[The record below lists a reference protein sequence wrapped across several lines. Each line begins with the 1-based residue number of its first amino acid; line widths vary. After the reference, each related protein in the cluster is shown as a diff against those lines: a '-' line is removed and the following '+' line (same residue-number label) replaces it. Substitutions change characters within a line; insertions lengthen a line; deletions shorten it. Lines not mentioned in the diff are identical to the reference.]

1 MLLNSI
7 FQFIRKCLAYLAQ
20 KNQATGLKGLPDSF
34 FVGQPYVEDPIRID
48 CVLEVNFVFP
58 AIINATEFYLNKNK
72 VSIQQKGSILQIH
85 IYRKIS
91 GLLWKNINKSHTG
104 ESFILPYITKILPEI
119 NRRLLELR
127 YFKGH
132 LLART
137 FSVMEAHSI
146 FVIHQKKRARLLW
159 PMSIGGFP
167 PSEAIAKENDE
178 IYIRDYIDAMH
189 SYFKNDF
196 DECIRRVITSTEN
209 LFKIRELRG
218 FNGNNSFRSILFNN
232 LNTQS
237 FSGKIIAEN
246 MLFVYKL
253 RNKIVHDKFRI
264 KPSNGWICRK
274 AIGTLN
280 YLLQRL
286 SENDKMAHY
295 VSSLA
300 GQFLML
306 QDFLGERMNLDRLEE
321 YARHRNDPVSPENI
335 INNYA
340 DLDRSM
346 FTGLQITEKEKSIVY
361 RR

>member
-1 MLLNSI
+1 MFLNSI
-7 FQFIRKCLAYLAQ
+7 FQLIKRCLVFLLGTN
-20 KNQATGLKGLPDSF
+20 KVVKPEDLPDSF
-34 FVGQPYVEDPIRID
+34 FVGQPYVEDPIKID
-48 CVLEVNFVFP
+48 CILEVNFVFP
-58 AIINATEFYLNKNK
+58 AVIDPTEFYLNKNK
-72 VSIQQKGSILQIH
+72 VIIQQRGSILQVH
-85 IYRKIS
+85 IYRRIS
-91 GLLWKNINKSHTG
+91 GLLWRNISKSHLG
-104 ESFILPYITKILPEI
+104 EDFILPYIAKILPEV

-137 FSVMEAHSI
+137 FSVMEAHSV
-146 FVIHQKKRARLLW
+146 FVIHQKKKARLLW
-159 PMSIGGFP
+159 PVSVKNFP
-167 PSEAIAKENDE
+167 PSETIAKENDE

-209 LFKIRELRG
+209 LFKIRKLRG
-218 FNGNNSFRSILFNN
+218 FSGNNSFRSILFNN

-274 AIGTLN
+274 GIGTLN

-286 SENDKMAHY
+286 SRDAKMAHY

-306 QDFLGERMNLDRLEE
+306 QDFLGERMDLDRLEE
-321 YARHRNDPVSPENI
+321 YAKHRDDPINPENI

-346 FTGLQITEKEKSIVY
+346 FTSLQITEKEKSVVY

>member
-1 MLLNSI
+1 MFLNSI
-7 FQFIRKCLAYLAQ
+7 FQLIRKYLTSLLPR
-20 KNQATGLKGLPDSF
+20 NQATGLEDLPTSF
-34 FVGQPYVEDPIRID
+34 FVGQPYVEDPERID
-48 CVLEVNFVFP
+48 CILEANFVFP
-58 AIINATEFYLNKNK
+58 AVLSPVEFYLNKNK
-72 VSIQQKGSILQIH
+72 VIIQQRGSILQIH
-85 IYRKIS
+85 IYRRIS
-91 GLLWKNINKSHTG
+91 GLLWRNISKLHIG
-104 ESFILPYITKILPEI
+104 EDFVLPYITKILPEV

-137 FSVMEAHSI
+137 FSVMEAHSV
-146 FVIHQKKRARLLW
+146 FVIHQKKRAKLLW
-159 PMSIGGFP
+159 PVSVKSFP

-189 SYFKNDF
+189 SYFKSDF

-209 LFKIRELRG
+209 LFKIRKLRG
-218 FNGNNSFRSILFNN
+218 FSGNNSFRSILLNN
-232 LNTQS
+232 LNIQS
-237 FSGKIIAEN
+237 FSGKVIAEN

-264 KPSNGWICRK
+264 KPSNGWICSK
-274 AIGTLN
+274 AIGTLD

-286 SENDKMAHY
+286 SRDSKMAYY

-321 YARHRNDPVSPENI
+321 YAKHRDDPVSPENI

-346 FTGLQITEKEKSIVY
+346 FTSLQITEKEKSVVY